1 MLAALVMLAVV
12 LGFAVLGYGYWA
24 WVAAGAFGLERWHT
38 LSGPDGLSHPV
49 LFGTVAALWL
59 WLALIFGVTRWRRAL
74 LSVHVMRWVGP
85 ILPKLSASEKE
96 ALDAGTV
103 WWDGELFSGRPRWSR
118 LLEYPVK
125 DLSGREQAFLDGP
138 VERLCAMLDDYR
150 ITQEGDLPREVWEHL
165 KRERFFGM
173 IIPEAYGGLGFSA
186 RAHSAVVTRI
196 SSRSCAAA
204 VTVMVPNSL
213 GPAELILHYGTQAQR
228 DHWLPRLARG
238 EELPSFALTGPE
250 NGSDAAAMR
259 ARGVVC
265 RGRVGGTGDE
275 VLGIRL
281 DWQKRY
287 TTLGPVSTVL
297 GLAFKLYDPEH
308 LLGDVEDLGI
318 SCALVP
324 TTLPGV
330 TIGARHDPM
339 GVAFL
344 NGPNEGHDVFVP
356 LDALIGGREMAG
368 QGWRMLMDCLSAGR
382 SISLPSL
389 SSGASQLC
397 VRYTGAYTTI
407 REQFNLSVGRFEG
420 VQEALT
426 RIVGLNYLMNAAR
439 VLTAAAVDAGEKPS
453 VLSAIVKAY
462 TTEGMRQVVAD
473 AMDVVGGAG
482 ISRGPSNVLARA
494 WQASPI
500 GITVEGA
507 NILTRTMI
515 IFGQGAIRCHPFVQD
530 ELAAVADGDLVRFD
544 RAFWGHVGFVG
555 CNLVRAVVGSV
566 LNLPLAGARA
576 GWTCGRLLGRISR
589 LSAVFAL
596 LADVAM
602 ATLGADLKRKE
613 RLAGRFADAL
623 AWMYLAS
630 ATIKRYVDEGRLHAD
645 RPVMRWCVEHALVQT
660 QQALVEVLDNLP
672 LRPAAWV
679 LRPLLFPFGARA
691 RPPRDRLATAVA
703 TGILGGGEQRLRF
716 ARDTY
721 TPSHQEPGLGLLEAR
736 LQTIL
741 AATEAERRLRDARR
755 DGRLQSDAGA
765 AGLQRAVELGIVSAA
780 EAAVVAAA
788 REARDAAVQVDAFEP
803 AEFARL
809 RG

>member
-1 MLAALVMLAVV
+1 MLAALIMLGVV
-12 LGFAVLGYGYWA
+12 LGLAVLGFGYWS
-24 WVAAGAFGLERWHT
+24 WVAAGAFALERWWMASETQGT
-38 LSGPDGLSHPV
+38 LFWTALVVWAV
-49 LFGTVAALWL
+49 LAAV
-59 WLALIFGVTRWRRAL
+59 FGVRPWRRAL
-74 LSVHVMRWVGP
+74 LSGTVMKLLGP
-85 ILPKLSASEKE
+85 ILPKLSDTEKE
-96 ALDAGTV
+96 ALEAGTV
-103 WWDGELFSGRPRWSR
+103 WWDGELFSGRPRWNK
-118 LLEYPVK
+118 LLDYKV
-125 DLSGREQAFLDGP
+125 SGLDEREQVFLDGP
-138 VERLCAMLDDYR
+138 VEHLCALVDDYQV
-150 ITQEGDLPREVWEHL
+150 TQDGDLPQEVWDHL

-173 IIPEAYGGLGFSA
+173 IIPEEYGGLGFSA
-186 RAHSAVVTRI
+186 QAHSAVVTKV

-213 GPAELILHYGTQAQR
+213 GPAELILHYGTQEQR

-238 EELPSFALTGPE
+238 EEIPSFALTGPE

-259 ARGVVC
+259 AKGVVC
-265 RGRVGGTGDE
+265 KQQWNGQETLG
-275 VLGIRL
+275 VLL
-281 DWQKRY
+281 NWKKRY
-287 TTLGPVSTVL
+287 TTLGPKCTVL
-297 GLAFKLYDPEH
+297 GLAFKLFDPDH
-308 LLGDVEDLGI
+308 LIGEVEDVGI
-318 SCALVP
+318 TCALVP
-324 TTLPGV
+324 ADLPGV
-330 TIGARHDPM
+330 SVGARHDPM

-344 NGPNEGHDVFVP
+344 NGPNEGRDVFIP

-426 RIVGLNYLMNAAR
+426 RIVGFNYTMNAAR
-439 VLTAAAVDAGEKPS
+439 TLTAAAVDQGEKPS

-462 TTEGMRQVVAD
+462 TTEGMRDVVSD
-473 AMDVVGGAG
+473 SMDVVGGAG

-544 RAFWGHVGFVG
+544 RAFWGHVNFVG
-555 CNLVRAVVGSV
+555 CNVVRAFFRALVPWPACRDRCGVKVGRM
-566 LNLPLAGARA
+566 L
-576 GWTCGRLLGRISR
+576 GRLSR
-589 LSAVFAL
+589 MSSAFAV

-602 ATLGADLKRKE
+602 ATLGSDLKRKE
-613 RLAGRFADAL
+613 RLAGRFADAV

-630 ATIKRYVDEGRLHAD
+630 ATIKRHVDEGRID
-645 RPVMRWCVEHALVQT
+645 RDLPVVQWSVEHALVQV
-660 QQALVEVLDNLP
+660 QRALVEVLDNLP
-672 LRPAAWV
+672 LRPAAWL
-679 LRPLLFPFGARA
+679 LRPLLFPLGTRV
-691 RPPRDRLATAVA
+691 RPPSDAVA
-703 TGILGGGEQRLRF
+703 TKVATGVLASGEQRLRF
-716 ARDTY
+716 SADTF
-721 TPSHQEPGLGLLEAR
+721 TPPGDEPGLGLLEAR

-741 AATEAERRLRDARR
+741 AATDAEKKLKEAKRE
-755 DGRLQSDAGA
+755 GRIENHRGVK
-765 AGLQRAVELGIVSAA
+765 GLKRSVELGILTDD
-780 EAAVVAAA
+780 EAATVCAA
-788 REARDAAVQVDAFEP
+788 RQARDAAVQVDAFEP
-803 AEFARL
+803 DEFAQI